1 MLHFNLAAQ
10 CEDVVVVVEDAG
22 AVVGRLNVFK
32 ARVQRKESRP
42 FGRPLPSAPPPCGPV
57 QPSGMRL

>member
-10 CEDVVVVVEDAG
+10 CEDVVVVVAVEDAG

-42 FGRPLPSAPPPCGPV
+42 LARPLPSAPV